1 MAVQFEYDKIMK
13 RHNVRVPFS
22 LAGEKDMATVASIT
36 EDDKLILHREIGLNL
51 VQQILMHWTEY
62 CHQLEMKDK
71 REQEEFNQ
79 LIEGDK

>member
-1 MAVQFEYDKIMK
+1 MIRFDYDYDKK
-13 RHNVRVPFS
+13 RHNVKVPFS

-36 EDDKLILHREIGLNL
+36 EKNTLVLHREIKLEL

-62 CHQLEMKDK
+62 CHQLEMKDR
-71 REQEEFNQ
+71 REQEELNQ

>member
-1 MAVQFEYDKIMK
+1 MAIQFEYDKIMK

-36 EDDKLILHREIGLNL
+36 EKNTLVLHRELRLELI
-51 VQQILMHWTEY
+51 QQILMHWTEY
-62 CHQLEMKDK
+62 CNQQEMKDK

-79 LIEGDK
+79 LIKGDK